1 VTNCATSA
9 TDCRLIH
16 LRPRLD
22 SVRKA
27 AAALDATDMKIV
39 ATAMKIEKANMR
51 TASLEKMR
59 VLNRVGERE

>member
-1 VTNCATSA
+1 MTNCATSA

-27 AAALDATDMKIV
+27 AAALDATDMKI
-39 ATAMKIEKANMR
+39 EKANMR

>member
-1 VTNCATSA
+1 M
-9 TDCRLIH
+9 
-16 LRPRLD
+16 
-22 SVRKA
+22 RKA